1 MPTFVGFN
9 TQNQFKKFTLVDF
22 ELVKRDLSN
31 ALNIKQGALPGR
43 PSYGT
48 TIWSYLFENQ
58 STDTTQG
65 ILQELQRVVSTDPR
79 IYITEAA
86 IYPQDNGILIELQVQ
101 IAPGT
106 SAQQLQLYFDQQSQ
120 VATVV

>member
-31 ALNIKQGALPGR
+31 ALNIQQGALPGR

-48 TIWSYLFENQ
+48 TIWSYIFENQ

-65 ILQELQRVVSTDPR
+65 ILQELQRVIGTDPR

-106 SAQQLQLYFDQQSQ
+106 SPQQLQLYFDQQSQ